1 MKPYRLQKS
10 KRETPCC
17 GVAIRV
23 KIVEPGV
30 QLRKCEACNGERWFI
45 LEPML
50 SIPGVLKLRWV
61 TTEEAD
67 AYIAEQQSDTTL
79 AQEWDIHKWNSTRPG
94 P

>member
-1 MKPYRLQKS
+1 MPGSKGEHHPYRLQKS

-30 QLRKCEACNGERWFI
+30 QVRKCEACNTAQWFI

-50 SIPGVLKLRWV
+50 SMPGTLKLRWV
-61 TTEEAD
+61 TTGEAD
-67 AYIAEQQSDTTL
+67 AYIAEQSADVSL
-79 AQEWDIHKWNSTRPG
+79 AQGTDIHNL
-94 P
+94 

>member
-1 MKPYRLQKS
+1 MTYRLQKS

-30 QLRKCEACNGERWFI
+30 QVRKCEACNTAQWFI

-50 SIPGVLKLRWV
+50 AIPGTLKLRWV
-61 TTEEAD
+61 TTAEAD
-67 AYIAEQQSDTTL
+67 AYIAAQSTDTAL
-79 AQEWDIHKWNSTRPG
+79 AQEWDIHKWDSTRP
-94 P
+94 